1 MDDSKIN
8 AKAEIQEN
16 MDSPYQ
22 VRGKLNQA
30 RNEKPSNTYV
40 AMNIKLNTGKN
51 LELVFKLAF
60 YAIPN
65 IILIIDSVNYTKV
78 VFLSNSG
85 CFKWNSLNLNSNVII
100 PHLS

>member
-1 MDDSKIN
+1 MK
-8 AKAEIQEN
+8 
-16 MDSPYQ
+16 
-22 VRGKLNQA
+22 
-30 RNEKPSNTYV
+30 KPSNTYV
-40 AMNIKLNTGKN
+40 AKNIKLNTGKN

-85 CFKWNSLNLNSNVII
+85 CFKWNSPNLDSNVII
-100 PHLS
+100 PQLSYKLYPYNIKQLSEKAFSRYPRISSFSQLC